1 MQIHIIK
8 DIAQRSAVV
17 QQEETRLINGIK
29 KIKKIKRK
37 RCWKKK
43 DADIVMSY
51 LFQLVNNRFFVV
63 INAGEKNIRKGFRQE
78 KIGRASCSERVCKQV

>member
-51 LFQLVNNRFFVV
+51 LFQLVNNRFLL
-63 INAGEKNIRKGFRQE
+63 
-78 KIGRASCSERVCKQV
+78 

>member
-8 DIAQRSAVV
+8 DIAQRRAVV

-78 KIGRASCSERVCKQV
+78 MNCKG

>member
-78 KIGRASCSERVCKQV
+78 RSCKG